1 MRCAL
6 PESARVE
13 RFDDQN
19 GSRERG
25 TFVRRAETGRERFRV
40 RGVGWGDGLTAGSW
54 RGAPPT
60 CRPAASEMP
69 AGCGSGSPEVPGPPR
84 VVPPSKPPALL
95 VAEVEWGSRVSQSR
109 GAVAAGWRWSRGG
122 GGGEGRKEGKG
133 GGGFGGGGEGK
144 KTTAVRCDRT
154 GGEMEGRRRF
164 QSRQLQ
170 LQLPSGVGPF
180 QRRGGGGRGV
190 GRRSR
195 RLVGWTDHHDEDEDE
210 EATDPHGGCAVGPG
224 AVSPVRHASSRNFSY
239 SPSHR
244 IFRRMYEVLNIDEN
258 KN

>member
-1 MRCAL
+1 MEGGRESDDAPVLAPEAEHVSVVGARLDRLEALERRHGVAEQEPAFMRCAL

-122 GGGEGRKEGKG
+122 GGGEGRKGREAVALGVGGK
-133 GGGFGGGGEGK
+133 
-144 KTTAVRCDRT
+144 
-154 GGEMEGRRRF
+154 GRRRL
-164 QSRQLQ
+164 RCGAVR
-170 LQLPSGVGPF
+170 PNW
-180 QRRGGGGRGV
+180 RRDGGEKEISIEAV
-190 GRRSR
+190 A
-195 RLVGWTDHHDEDEDE
+195 VAVAEWGWTVPAAWRWGSWRGE
-210 EATDPHGGCAVGPG
+210 E
-224 AVSPVRHASSRNFSY
+224 
-239 SPSHR
+239 
-244 IFRRMYEVLNIDEN
+244 E
-258 KN
+258 